1 MPARKKTAPPAQPS
15 RRRSGAAQA
24 KSEDVAAQLER
35 VHAEVTAAIAAGQ
48 ANVEDAMKQAEI
60 AVAHAVSGVAKVVR
74 QVQQG

>member
-1 MPARKKTAPPAQPS
+1 
-15 RRRSGAAQA
+15 
-24 KSEDVAAQLER
+24 